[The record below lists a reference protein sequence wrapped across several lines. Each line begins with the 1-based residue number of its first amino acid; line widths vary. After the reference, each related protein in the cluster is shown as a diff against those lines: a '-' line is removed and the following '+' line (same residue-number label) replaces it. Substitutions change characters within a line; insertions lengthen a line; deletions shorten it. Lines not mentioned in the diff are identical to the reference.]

1 MAFLQMW
8 ALTPNLPCVGML
20 KQVTGGKLGKKS
32 DVEVLGTWRERLSSD
47 QPVAQK
53 LTNDLFFTDN
63 DSLIIDQLCHVVEFS
78 KMIT

>member
-1 MAFLQMW
+1 MNCMLGLLRKAQNSNHVAFLQMW

-20 KQVTGGKLGKKS
+20 KQVTGGKVGKKS

-53 LTNDLFFTDN
+53 LTNDLFL
-63 DSLIIDQLCHVVEFS
+63 LIMTV
-78 KMIT
+78 